1 MKNILQ
7 LQRGMTVLGIFILL
21 GIFGCF
27 LLFGLTAFP
36 LYNEYITVQ
45 SGMKSVLNRTPSDRK
60 TTKQVRRVFLKSM
73 EMNNVERF
81 NDITVKEFVNVKK
94 SKKGKK
100 KYLNV
105 KYQASNKLFDNIYLM
120 MDVDETIELTGKV
133 SE

>member
-1 MKNILQ
+1 MKDILQ

-81 NDITVKEFVNVKK
+81 NDITVKEYVNVKK
-94 SKKGKK
+94 SKNGKK

-105 KYQASNKLFDNIYLM
+105 KFQASNKLFDNMYLM

>member
-21 GIFGCF
+21 GMFGCF

-45 SGMKSVLNRTPSDRK
+45 SGMKSVLSRIPSDRK
-60 TTKQVRRVFLKSM
+60 TTKQVRRVFLKNM

-81 NDITVKEFVNVKK
+81 NDITVKEYVNVKK
-94 SKKGKK
+94 SK
-100 KYLNV
+100 N
-105 KYQASNKLFDNIYLM
+105 NINDY
-120 MDVDETIELTGKV
+120 
-133 SE
+133 